1 MAVFSVFVLGE
12 DSLNISDDI
21 VLSGGDQ
28 GAASQFVVN
37 STTITILD
45 DTVQEFFV
53 DDSQENTF
61 DDSDDSQTAFGNQN
75 LFGLDVPDGTRVEAE
90 YTLTLSDGTNTIVA
104 YGFNV
109 NTASS
114 DPAFGSV
121 EGLVFV
127 GGPGDIPAPG
137 TVFTVTGIGE
147 GPSNEA
153 LFTALASPIC
163 FTAGCLI
170 GTPDGDRLIEEL
182 APGDLVLTRD
192 HGPQPLRWIGQRRFP
207 GRLLSSDPRFTPIR
221 IAPGA
226 LGPGRPSRPLCL
238 SPQHRVLLRDWRAE
252 LLFGSQEV
260 LVSVRH
266 LINDQS
272 ITPVTDL
279 QEVTYFHLLFDQ
291 HELVWADGLLTE
303 SFHPGDVALSN
314 LDQASRDEVLAFFP
328 ELGASREVPHR
339 TARATLKPFEV
350 DALSR
355 LRGI

>member
-12 DSLNISDDI
+12 DSLDISDGI

-53 DDSQENTF
+53 EDDQENTF
-61 DDSDDSQTAFGNQN
+61 DDSDDSQTAFGDQT

-90 YTLTLSDGTNTIVA
+90 YTLTLSDGTNTIIA

-127 GGPGDIPAPG
+127 GGVGDIPAPG
-137 TVFTVTGIGE
+137 TTFTVIGIGE
-147 GPSNEA
+147 GPGNQT
-153 LFTALASPIC
+153 LFSDLASPIC
-163 FTAGCLI
+163 FTAGCRI
-170 GTPDGDRLIEEL
+170 RTPDGDRLIEEL
-182 APGDLVLTRD
+182 SAGDLVLTRD
-192 HGPQPLRWIGQRRFP
+192 HGPQPLRWIGRRRFP
-207 GRLLSSDPRFTPIR
+207 GRLLSSDPRFTPVR
-221 IAPGA
+221 IAPDA
-226 LGPGRPSRPLCL
+226 LGSGQPARALCL

-266 LINDQS
+266 LIDDHA
-272 ITPVTDL
+272 IAPVTDSDD
-279 QEVTYFHLLFDQ
+279 VTYYHLLFDR
-291 HELVWADGLLTE
+291 HELVWADDLLTE
-303 SFHPGDVALSN
+303 SFHPGDVALSS

-328 ELGASREVPHR
+328 ELDAPQVPLHR

-350 DALSR
+350 AALAR
-355 LRGI
+355 LRR